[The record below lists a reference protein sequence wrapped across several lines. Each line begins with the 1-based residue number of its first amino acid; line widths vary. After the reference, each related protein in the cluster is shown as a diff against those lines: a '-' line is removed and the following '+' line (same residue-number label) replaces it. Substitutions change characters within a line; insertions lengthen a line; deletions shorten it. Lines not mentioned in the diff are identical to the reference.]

1 MNYSGARLTFGCS
14 WRNIQNKCKFCR
26 SSKVHK
32 FKLVDKTV
40 EGDLV
45 SICEELTIT
54 VLDYTDKKVSFITLN
69 LF

>member
-1 MNYSGARLTFGCS
+1 M
-14 WRNIQNKCKFCR
+14 
-26 SSKVHK
+26 
-32 FKLVDKTV
+32 VDKTV

-45 SICEELTIT
+45 SICEELTNT